1 MKAVLC
7 KQFGPPSDLVVE
19 DVPSPE
25 PGPTQLRI
33 DVNSAGVN
41 FPDLLMVQGLYQFKP
56 PFPFSPGN
64 EVAGVVSAVGERV
77 EGFAVGDRVFAT
89 VPWGG
94 FAEQV
99 VAEALV
105 TLKIPDGM
113 SDDDAAAFLLTY
125 ATSKH
130 ALEDRAALKA
140 GETLLVLGAAG
151 GVGIAAIQIGKAMG
165 AKVIAAASSEAK
177 RAACLEAGADATI
190 DYTTEDLK
198 ARTKELTDGRGAD
211 VIYDPVGGPYA
222 EPALRAIAW
231 EGRYLVVGFAAGDI
245 PKLPFNLVLLKGCQV
260 VGVFWGSFAAR
271 EIERNRAH
279 LEELIA
285 WREAGRIAPV
295 VSKTYALEDAHE
307 SLLALE
313 RREVIGKV
321 VIRTR

>member
-7 KQFGPPSDLVVE
+7 KQFGPPSQLVVE
-19 DVPSPE
+19 EAPSPE
-25 PGPTQLRI
+25 PGPTQVRI
-33 DVNSAGVN
+33 DVNAAGVN

-105 TLKIPDGM
+105 TLKIPNGM
-113 SDDDAAAFLLTY
+113 EDDEAAAFLLTY

-130 ALEDRAALKA
+130 ALEDRAQLKA

-165 AKVIAAASSEAK
+165 ARVIAAASTEAK
-177 RAACLEAGADATI
+177 RAACVEAGADATI
-190 DYTTEDLK
+190 DYTSEDLK
-198 ARTKELTDGRGAD
+198 KRTKELTDGNGAD
-211 VIYDPVGGPYA
+211 VIYDPVGGPFA

-271 EIERNRAH
+271 EIERNTKH

-285 WREAGRIAPV
+285 WRNEGKIRPV
-295 VSKTYALEDAHE
+295 VSKAYALADAHQALE
-307 SLLALE
+307 ALE

-321 VIRTR
+321 VVRP

>member
-7 KQFGPPSDLVVE
+7 KQFGPPSQLVVE
-19 DVPSPE
+19 EAPSPE
-25 PGPTQLRI
+25 PGPTQVRI
-33 DVNSAGVN
+33 DVNAAGVN

-105 TLKIPDGM
+105 TLKIPNGM
-113 SDDDAAAFLLTY
+113 EDDEAAAFLLTY

-130 ALEDRAALKA
+130 ALEDRAQLKA

-165 AKVIAAASSEAK
+165 ARVIAAASTEAK
-177 RAACLEAGADATI
+177 RAACVEAGADATI
-190 DYTTEDLK
+190 DYTSEDLK
-198 ARTKELTDGRGAD
+198 KRTKELTDGNGAD
-211 VIYDPVGGPYA
+211 VIYDPVGGPFA

-245 PKLPFNLVLLKGCQV
+245 PKPPFNLVLLKGCQV

-271 EIERNRAH
+271 EIERNTKH

-285 WREAGRIAPV
+285 WRNEGKIRPV
-295 VSKTYALEDAHE
+295 VSKTYALANAHQALE
-307 SLLALE
+307 ALE

-321 VIRTR
+321 VVRP

>member
-7 KQFGPPSDLVVE
+7 KQFGPPSALVVE

-25 PGPTQLRI
+25 PGPTQVRI

-99 VAEALV
+99 VAETLV

-113 SDDDAAAFLLTY
+113 ADDEAAAFLLTY

-130 ALEDRAALKA
+130 ALEDRARLKA
-140 GETLLVLGAAG
+140 GESLLVLGAAG
-151 GVGIAAIQIGKAMG
+151 GVGMAAIQIGKAMG

-198 ARTKELTDGRGAD
+198 TRTKELTGGNGAD
-211 VIYDPVGGPYA
+211 VIYDPVGGPFA

-245 PKLPFNLVLLKGCQV
+245 PKLPFNLVLLKGCEV

-271 EIERNRAH
+271 EIDRNRKH

-285 WREAGRIAPV
+285 WREEGRIRPV

-307 SLLALE
+307 ALLALE